1 MVVIDVVVK
10 IELLRVVDVE
20 GGVEVI
26 SSFTLFEKKLL
37 NKSKAE
43 LAFLGVL

>member
-1 MVVIDVVVK
+1 MVVVVVK
-10 IELLRVVDVE
+10 IECLRVVDVE

-37 NKSKAE
+37 NKSNAE
-43 LAFLGVL
+43 LAFFGVL